1 MGDKNS
7 LILQVK
13 SLEKNMVTV
22 VKALKDLKATVN
34 GLEVKIS
41 QPENRE
47 IQEIIENQK
56 ILDKAI
62 KDNAKAVEKVNDE
75 LHILQNDN
83 SKAKTAEEDM
93 KEGDKKVKRCRY
105 NKGPL

>member
-1 MGDKNS
+1 MQLLKPLDWKGTLKTKRKSESAKSTNISDKKMGDKNS

-47 IQEIIENQK
+47 I
-56 ILDKAI
+56 
-62 KDNAKAVEKVNDE
+62 
-75 LHILQNDN
+75 
-83 SKAKTAEEDM
+83 
-93 KEGDKKVKRCRY
+93 
-105 NKGPL
+105 